1 LLKNFT
7 IFGHQNP
14 GSGSGTGSGSATT
27 ATSLFCFMPCAGRED
42 AVVAMDEGGSGS
54 FTIPIL
60 SSQLEEKISYKSPFN
75 NTYTVQSKCK
85 WFLQLVF
92 SNIRIIISTTRNTFG
107 PIRIRKFPIRIQQNI
122 MPLEITFKKLQN
134 CRD

>member
-1 LLKNFT
+1 LAIKTLDLDPEPDPDLGIHN
-7 IFGHQNP
+7 
-14 GSGSGTGSGSATT
+14 T

-42 AVVAMDEGGSGS
+42 AVVPMDEGGCGS

-60 SSQLEEKISYKSPFN
+60 SSKLEEKISHKRQFN
-75 NTYTVQSKCK
+75 KTYTVQSQCK

-92 SNIRIIISTTRNTFG
+92 LNIRIIISTTRNTFG

-134 CRD
+134 CLN